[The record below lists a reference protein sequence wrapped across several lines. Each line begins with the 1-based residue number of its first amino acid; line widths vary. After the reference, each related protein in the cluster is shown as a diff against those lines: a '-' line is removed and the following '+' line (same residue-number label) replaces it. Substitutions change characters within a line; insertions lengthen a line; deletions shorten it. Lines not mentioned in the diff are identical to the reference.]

1 MILSIVGYGHPT
13 LRKKASPVNPDYPG
27 LQKLIANM
35 FETMYKAHGVGLAA
49 PQVNE
54 SVRVFIIDST
64 PMVDEPEEGQ
74 EPETP
79 VKKVFI
85 NARILS
91 ETGTEWG
98 FNEGCLSI
106 PEVREEV
113 KRKDTIVIH
122 YFDENFQEKTETY
135 NGIVARIIQHEYD
148 HIEGILFI
156 DRISAFRRQ
165 LLKNRLLR
173 IQKGDIRTGYPMK
186 FANVTK
192 VK

>member
-1 MILSIVGYGHPT
+1 MVLSIVGYGHPT
-13 LRKKASPVNPDYPG
+13 LRKKASSVNPDHPG
-27 LQKLIANM
+27 LQKLIGNLY
-35 FETMYKAHGVGLAA
+35 ETMYKAHGVGLAA

-54 SVRVFIIDST
+54 SVRVFVIDSS
-64 PMVDEPEEGQ
+64 PMLEEPEEGQ
-74 EPETP
+74 EPEVA

-85 NARILS
+85 NATILS
-91 ETGTEWG
+91 ETGKEWS

-165 LLKNRLLR
+165 ILKNRLIR